1 MYRLFTICNQY
12 EFKTLEKLKLFDTL
26 VSSILNYAC
35 EAWGFHD
42 GKDIEML
49 HTKCLR
55 KILCVNKSTNLTGLY
70 GELGRFPLNIMR
82 KLHIFRYWYKIQQ
95 TNDNTLIRH
104 IYAMLESDANNGIN
118 YNNQN
123 WAYQIKLTLE
133 ALGLN
138 YVWTGTQNISDINI
152 IKQRLFDQYK
162 QSWYSNINNSNR
174 LSSYCRYKHEFRCEI
189 YLDII
194 HEKRFKIALSRFRLS
209 SHQLEIERGRYHD
222 IARDERLC
230 KFCPSKCIENEYHFM
245 LVCPL
250 YQELRRQYLKPY
262 FCSWP
267 TLNKFDRIMSTENK
281 KEILNLA
288 KYVYFATKLRSN
300 LEN

>member
-1 MYRLFTICNQY
+1 MGI
-12 EFKTLEKLKLFDTL
+12 
-26 VSSILNYAC
+26 A
-35 EAWGFHD
+35 
-42 GKDIEML
+42 
-49 HTKCLR
+49 KCLR

-82 KLHIFRYWYKIQQ
+82 KLHIYRYCYKIQQ

-123 WAYQIKLTLE
+123 WAYQIKLTFE

-138 YVWTGTQNISDINI
+138 YLWTGTQDISDINI

-189 YLDII
+189 YLDTI

-209 SHQLEIERGRYHD
+209 SHQLEIERDRYHD

-288 KYVYFATKLRSN
+288 KYVYFATKLRSD